1 LIVFGSEPTLP
12 VPPAASGETAFNG
25 RGRVKRLLIAF
36 GAIGVVASTIPAMLR
51 QFRRS
56 RRGVGVRPIADDA
69 SDFGRMDDD
78 GGLARGA
85 AAPMSSAASIVPGTR
100 EPGML
105 ITFGRVAA
113 TTASVPNG
121 PSTMDAVTT
130 AEHQR
135 EGGGAPS
142 QRRPVRAPLRWTDR
156 SGTLPE

>member
-1 LIVFGSEPTLP
+1 MIVFGSEPTAL
-12 VPPAASGETAFNG
+12 VPPVASGETAFNG
-25 RGRVKRLLIAF
+25 RVRRFLIAF

-56 RRGVGVRPIADDA
+56 RRGAGVPPLADDD

-78 GGLARGA
+78 GGLLPA
-85 AAPMSSAASIVPGTR
+85 AEAPMSSAASIVPGTR

-113 TTASVPNG
+113 TTATVADG
-121 PSTMDAVTT
+121 PSTMDAVTI

-142 QRRPVRAPLRWTDR
+142 QRRAVRGPLRWTR
-156 SGTLPE
+156 P